1 MLSLK
6 NKNQYLNLL
15 NTPFVL
21 LILIVITTIRIYS
34 LYVTP
39 IELSVDEAQY
49 WDWSRN
55 LEFGYFTKPPIVAW
69 VIALSTN
76 IFGNEE
82 WAVRLCSP
90 IIHFITSIILWICG
104 QLAFGFKTGKV
115 AALIWIFTPAVSLGS
130 FIISTDTPLLL
141 FWSLSL
147 FFIIK
152 LIKDNSLSSALF
164 AGICL
169 GLAFL
174 SKYAALYML
183 VLIFFWWAIYDR
195 GKFLSIRNILIIFI
209 STALISSLNL
219 YWNYNNDFVTVSH
232 TISNADLSKIVLN
245 SSNVVDF
252 LSSQLLVFG
261 PVFFL
266 IYLFI
271 IFDSFFRDEKLSLL
285 GMISLPIILLI
296 TIQSFLKIANS
307 NWAVTAYIGAT
318 LLISAYVTSTKHKF
332 SKFLFIT
339 GLIVNFGL
347 SLLIF
352 KITFTGSFYPV
363 ELKSNPLRKNF
374 GFEILAK
381 QINNAFDKNVF
392 SSIVFENR
400 SDITRFNYY
409 LNKSNDKFKNKI
421 FLKTSNAIPGN
432 FYEANYKYDIKN
444 YTKDERI
451 LIISDNLDFNEKYN
465 DLIEKKLVKK
475 ISTNTTKNEKRTYY
489 LIEGKVK

>member
-6 NKNQYLNLL
+6 IKNQNFDPL

-21 LILIVITTIRIYS
+21 LTLIVITTIRIYL

-49 WDWSRN
+49 WDWSKN
-55 LEFGYFTKPPIVAW
+55 LEFGYFTKPPMIAW
-69 VIALSTN
+69 IIALSTN

-130 FIISTDTPLLL
+130 FVISTDTPLLL

-152 LIKDNSLSSALF
+152 LIKYNSLNYALF
-164 AGICL
+164 AGISL

-183 VLIFFWWAIYDR
+183 TLIFLWWAIYDR

-209 STALISSLNL
+209 TTAVISSLNL
-219 YWNYNNDFVTVSH
+219 YWNYTNDFVTVSH
-232 TISNADLSKIVLN
+232 TISNADLSKIILDP
-245 SSNVVDF
+245 SNVIDF
-252 LSSQLLVFG
+252 LLSQLLVFG

-271 IFDSFFRDEKLSLL
+271 IFDSFFSDEKLSLL
-285 GMISLPIILLI
+285 GMISFPIILLI

-307 NWAVTAYIGAT
+307 NWAVPAYIGAT
-318 LLISAYVTSTKHKF
+318 LLISAYVISKKHKF
-332 SKFLFIT
+332 LRFLFKI

-352 KITFTGSFYPV
+352 KITLTGSFYPID
-363 ELKSNPLRKNF
+363 LKSNPLRKNL

-381 QINNAFDKNVF
+381 QINETFDKNNF
-392 SSIVFENR
+392 STIVFENR

-409 LNKSNDKFKNKI
+409 LTRYNNKFKNKI
-421 FLKTSNAIPGN
+421 FLKTENIIPGN

-444 YTKDERI
+444 YTTDEKI
-451 LIISDNLDFNEKYN
+451 LIISNNLNFNEKYSN
-465 DLIEKKLVKK
+465 LIEKQLIKK
-475 ISTNTTKNEKRTYY
+475 ISTNTTKNKQRTYY
-489 LIEGKVK
+489 LIMGKVK